1 MILPSLLLIT
11 DPRMNCLRACCL
23 LLLALLLGACAG
35 GPGQRSSPEEAQ
47 MAEALF
53 RDGEFAAAAQAFLDA
68 GEKIRGDRDYFRL
81 RAAEALRENG
91 DQAGAQ
97 RLIDDIDRDRLDDT
111 EALRL
116 ALLRAELALARGD
129 YRGAQA
135 SLERITRTPPQAYRA
150 RWLELRGRAWER
162 EDAFFAARVYA
173 ELGRLLSGR
182 ERGENAR
189 RIREL
194 LSGLGDTELLD
205 GSNGLRGDAPLRP
218 YAVRALTARGIA
230 VPPQLQRAPEP
241 GTLPGLPADGLPRIA
256 LLVPLSGPLQAA
268 GESVR
273 DGFLAARFHS
283 DGGSR
288 WAVSVRDSGSTPE
301 TALAAYRQA
310 AGEGHQL
317 VVGPLGREA
326 VSALFAEAQLPVPV
340 LALNRGGPVPPGQA
354 SFALVPE
361 DEGVA
366 LATRLQRRGLLRVI
380 AAVSAD
386 DGAQRA
392 LAAFRERH
400 ERAGGSLLG
409 TISIDE
415 RAIDFQPAIR
425 TALEAAGL
433 PTSAPVELDEPH
445 DPGFDALLIAVRAPT
460 ARLLV
465 PQLKLFGLSEVPML
479 ATSQVY
485 AAGED
490 ARMDRDL
497 SGVEFVESPW
507 LVDDLPGLPARRD
520 LARHLPA
527 LSGPA
532 ARLFAFGMDAW
543 SLAQLR
549 LGDDP
554 GRLVRG
560 ATGLLGFDEL
570 GETEREPAVAVFRGG
585 LPRRVEEAALVPERG
600 PQG

>member
-1 MILPSLLLIT
+1 
-11 DPRMNCLRACCL
+11 MNCLRACSL
-23 LLLALLLGACAG
+23 LMLVLLLGACAG
-35 GPGQRSSPEEAQ
+35 GPGQRSTPEEAQ
-47 MAEALF
+47 MAESLF
-53 RDGEFAAAAQAFLDA
+53 RDGDFAAAAQAFLDA
-68 GEKIRGDRDYFRL
+68 GEKVRSDRDYFRL

-91 DQAGAQ
+91 DSAGAQ
-97 RLIDDIDRDRLDDT
+97 RLVDDIDSGRLDDT

-116 ALLRAELALARGD
+116 GLLRAELALNRGD

-135 SLERITRTPPQAYRA
+135 ALERITRTPPQAYRA

-194 LSGLGDTELLD
+194 LSGLRDAQLLE
-205 GSNGLRGDAPLRP
+205 GSNGLRGDEPLRP

-230 VPPQLQRAPEP
+230 VPPQLQRQAEP
-241 GTLPGLPADGLPRIA
+241 PLPPTLSAGGAPRIA

-283 DGGSR
+283 DGGQR
-288 WAVSVRDSGSTPE
+288 WMVSVHDSGSTPE

-310 AGEGHQL
+310 VSEGHQL

-326 VSALFAEAQLPVPV
+326 VSALFAEPSLPVPV
-340 LALNRGGPVPPGQA
+340 LALNRGGPVPPGHA

-366 LATRLQRRGLLRVI
+366 LALRMQRRALQRVV
-380 AAVSAD
+380 AVVSAD
-386 DGAQRA
+386 DSAQRA

-400 ERAGGSLLG
+400 ERAGGSLLT

-415 RAIDFQPAIR
+415 RGIDFQAAIR
-425 TALEAAGL
+425 SALEAAGL

-445 DPGFDALLIAVRAPT
+445 DPGFDALFIAVRAPA

-507 LVDDLPGLPARRD
+507 LVDEMAELPARRD
-520 LARHLPA
+520 LARYLPSA
-527 LSGPA
+527 SGPA

-543 SLAQLR
+543 SLGQLR

-554 GRLVRG
+554 VQLVRG

-570 GETEREPAVAVFRGG
+570 GETVREPAIAVFRGG